1 MMQSKGIDIS
11 TYQGYPDFKKVRG
24 EGVEFVYIKA
34 GQGRAESSA
43 SYLFRDSK
51 FTYNIVNAH
60 AAGLRCG
67 VYYYFTARSEA
78 EARKEAAHFISIIRP
93 YKGRI
98 DLHAAIDVESF
109 HLDGI
114 PKDKLTEFV
123 CIFCDAV
130 AAEGFEPMVYTNPDW
145 LMRRL
150 DRKALEKYPLWLALW
165 RSKTNVPKSYK
176 NMAVWQWGAEAV
188 AGIKGKVDANLG
200 YFGEAEQSGSFAP
213 AQNLQ
218 ENIHEVDFSV
228 ESNRGKIAVGAK
240 VRVENPVNYDTG
252 KKFKLYFDS
261 YEVLQ
266 LKGDRAV
273 IGRNGVVTAA
283 VDVDFLEVV

>member
-1 MMQSKGIDIS
+1 LTVMKGIDIS

-24 EGVEFVYIKA
+24 DGVEFVYIKA
-34 GQGRAESSA
+34 GQGRAETSA

-67 VYYYFTARSEA
+67 VYYYFTARSEE

-123 CIFCDAV
+123 CIFCEEVRKA
-130 AAEGFEPMVYTNPDW
+130 GFEPMVYTNPDW
-145 LMRRL
+145 LQNRL
-150 DRKALEKYPLWLALW
+150 DRTKLEKYPLWLALW

-200 YFGEAEQSGSFAP
+200 YFDRAVLAPVFPQAGEVVSAGRE
-213 AQNLQ
+213 
-218 ENIHEVDFSV
+218 
-228 ESNRGKIAVGAK
+228 KIAVGST
-240 VRVENPVNYDTG
+240 VRVENPIHYDTG

-266 LKGDRAV
+266 LKGERAV

-283 VDVDFLEVV
+283 VDVDFLEAV